1 MSFSNLHRGI
11 HVSGDTFFTD
21 VRARRIRAPPTH
33 GRSHTRRGLRP
44 LAHSNTMLSR
54 CHMSRARPPRVR
66 SPDTATMHPRPHS
79 GDPVALSSSGAPGAH
94 RYPWRAKIVCR
105 RPRGLTDVRFP
116 LPPHRRD
123 SWLAY
128 RPSPP
133 LRSPGT
139 RRNSGGRP
147 PFAPTSE
154 RRLDGARDSARDGA
168 RDRRT
173 SSGAL

>member
-21 VRARRIRAPPTH
+21 VRARPFAPTVADTAGRTPRRALTATQIRCFRDVTCLEH
-33 GRSHTRRGLRP
+33 
-44 LAHSNTMLSR
+44 
-54 CHMSRARPPRVR
+54 ARPASGHRTPPPCTPDLTPETQWP
-66 SPDTATMHPRPHS
+66 SPPAEPPVHTAI
-79 GDPVALSSSGAPGAH
+79 H
-94 RYPWRAKIVCR
+94 RRAKIVCR

-154 RRLDGARDSARDGA
+154 RRLDGARDGA